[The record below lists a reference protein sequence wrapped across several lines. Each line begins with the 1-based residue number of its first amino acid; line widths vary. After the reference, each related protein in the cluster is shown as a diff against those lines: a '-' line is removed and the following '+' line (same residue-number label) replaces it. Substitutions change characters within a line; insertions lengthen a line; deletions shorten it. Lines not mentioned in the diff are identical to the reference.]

1 MSSYH
6 LQVVSLDGLEFEGD
20 VQKIM
25 LRTIDGDVE
34 ILARHTNYCTAIGM
48 GTAKVTMDD
57 GQERKAACIGGMLS
71 VMNGE
76 VRVLP
81 TTWEWSEDIDLDRAI
96 AAKLKAEQ
104 TLNDKAIDKEARIR
118 AEAKL
123 YRALVRIGSSGKEK
137 SNLFDN

>member
-1 MSSYH
+1 MSTSYH
-6 LQVVSLDGLEFEGD
+6 LQVVSLDGLDFEGE

-34 ILARHTNYCTAIGM
+34 ILARHTDYCTAIGM
-48 GTAKVTMDD
+48 GTARVTMGN

-81 TTWEWSEDIDLDRAI
+81 TTWEWSEDIDLQRAKE
-96 AAKLKAEQ
+96 AKAKAEERLKDQ
-104 TLNDKAIDKEARIR
+104 MLDKEARIR

-123 YRALVRIGSSGKEK
+123 YRALVRIGSSEHGQDHL
-137 SNLFDN
+137 N